1 MNPFIRRAPHFIFNV
16 LSISLLLLCIEIIKN
31 YDPTLL
37 GVFGFVS
44 GSFFFIQLLQYSYI
58 YNRANAYTDAFL
70 KHSILGY
77 GVAFLLCILFYLTFV
92 YTSLSP
98 LSIILVFSS
107 LNMVIWLLYVFYC
120 KSLF

>member
-1 MNPFIRRAPHFIFNV
+1 MNPFTRRAPHFVFNV

-58 YNRANAYTDAFL
+58 YNRATAYTDAFL
-70 KHSILGY
+70 KHSIVGY
-77 GVAFLLCILFYLTFV
+77 GVAFLLCILL
-92 YTSLSP
+92 
-98 LSIILVFSS
+98 S
-107 LNMVIWLLYVFYC
+107 LNHDYENKKKKCKYKQRLYLLNDKKKGYVV
-120 KSLF
+120 